1 MGDVSATLTLTSKA
15 TNQSKFMKVL
25 GIIPARMESV
35 RLPGKMLEDLCGKP
49 LIVRTYE
56 AACKIK
62 CLDEVIV
69 VTDSP
74 RIAQAVKDHKG
85 LVWMSREV
93 HESGSDRI
101 AEYLRYHDCDI
112 AVNIQGDEPFVHEQ
126 SVNELVRAFKDSS
139 VKVATLKKRIDTE
152 QELFNTDVVKVVC
165 DKKDNALYFSRA
177 LIPHFRVS
185 LPKFKFHK
193 HIGIYAYRK
202 ETLLKFSRWAL
213 GELESTEKLEQ
224 LRFLE
229 NGVDIRVVETEH
241 DTLTVDTAYDLEQA
255 IIYYESRNNS
265 GGTNSRNKRVQRL

>member
-1 MGDVSATLTLTSKA
+1 MSATLTLTSKA

-62 CLDEVIV
+62 CLDEVVV

-74 RIAQAVKDHKG
+74 RIAQVVKDHKG

-93 HESGSDRI
+93 HESGSDRV
-101 AEYLRYHDCDI
+101 AEFVRYHDCDI
-112 AVNIQGDEPFVHEQ
+112 AVNIQGDEPFIQEQ
-126 SVNELVRAFKDSS
+126 SVNELVKAFKSSS
-139 VKVATLKKRIDTE
+139 VKVATLKKKIESE

-165 DKKDNALYFSRA
+165 DKNSDALYFSRA

-202 ETLLKFSRWAL
+202 EALLKFSRWAI
-213 GELESTEKLEQ
+213 GELESVEKLEQ

-241 DTLTVDTAYDLEQA
+241 DTLAVDTAYDLEQA

-265 GGTNSRNKRVQRL
+265 GRVNPSNKRM